1 MQQRLYPHG
10 ISTTAGDLLRTSV
23 SPHYLSHP
31 ESGVQAQQSRAL
43 ETPLVPE
50 KLRWAN
56 APNASSLWDE
66 MTVLRSQLRSQ
77 EQSTETLR
85 STMQDLLGEQEHQK
99 SQICSLEASVK
110 LLQASP
116 AGSDLL
122 EQRLEELRKELQD
135 LRNQMRPQE
144 HTGTGKYCASSSR
157 YQELQNERQ
166 MLWEE
171 SEALRE
177 ELKLLRDQLSQKQGL
192 MLKQMTEGRPTQTQ
206 SWKILEQLQSG
217 QEGSGHTLEETRT
230 AGQDDWQ
237 EDELR
242 SSSHDLQSKL
252 PLAASFAMSPPSN
265 PEINLLGSN
274 SNWNL
279 LRKYGGDLQGNTLSN
294 LELSSSQLQV
304 QSLKQEDLSLTGSKM
319 LLSDL

>member
-1 MQQRLYPHG
+1 MWP
-10 ISTTAGDLLRTSV
+10 A
-23 SPHYLSHP
+23 LS
-31 ESGVQAQQSRAL
+31 SGCTL
-43 ETPLVPE
+43 TGFPP
-50 KLRWAN
+50 
-56 APNASSLWDE
+56 
-66 MTVLRSQLRSQ
+66 
-77 EQSTETLR
+77 QSTETLR